1 MDILNTI
8 TLTQLNYFYT
18 VVNSKSVH
26 EAAKK
31 LLITQP
37 SLSVALK
44 NLESELQLSLFDR
57 SKRQLTLTATGKQFY
72 QEVTA
77 LLNHTANLKTASSF
91 CKKVVSLFALAWH
104 L

>member
-1 MDILNTI
+1 MDLLNTI

-44 NLESELQLSLFDR
+44 KFRNRITTVPLR
-57 SKRQLTLTATGKQFY
+57 
-72 QEVTA
+72 
-77 LLNHTANLKTASSF
+77 
-91 CKKVVSLFALAWH
+91 
-104 L
+104 